1 MRVGGW
7 ERPLGLGNSVCTR
20 LSNIFKYPSLTI
32 QSLDNLL
39 SAVAVMYLQSLLL
52 PVPENLWTLQHQ
64 VSEEWA
70 EGRVDVSSEGDKEY
84 QVTRIFYRS
93 YIEV

>member
-1 MRVGGW
+1 M
-7 ERPLGLGNSVCTR
+7 EPHIHFYAL
-20 LSNIFKYPSLTI
+20 I
-32 QSLDNLL
+32 QNDGEINYFTVNKLNNDNDK
-39 SAVAVMYLQSLLL
+39 
-52 PVPENLWTLQHQ
+52 PENLWTLHHQ

-93 YIEV
+93 YISIGYFLLNHGMDPV